1 MDAWTHCTYALPS
14 PSPTSALA
22 DPPFRGTPGL
32 GTWAFHSHP
41 GPPDLERGW
50 WGRGLGRKGLYT
62 HQPLSR
68 VVGPAG
74 SGCSSVLFSRTGL
87 MEIRAVA
94 LSTVAIKGERS
105 VLYLCMDADGKM
117 QGLVGASVL
126 PDARGRGPA
135 GQGGAQGQVQSF
147 LVCHVPAGV
156 ELGGEGGEGPTTLL
170 FDFLICKFTENG

>member
-1 MDAWTHCTYALPS
+1 M
-14 PSPTSALA
+14 
-22 DPPFRGTPGL
+22 
-32 GTWAFHSHP
+32 
-41 GPPDLERGW
+41 
-50 WGRGLGRKGLYT
+50 GRTGLYT

-68 VVGPAG
+68 VVGPTGA
-74 SGCSSVLFSRTGL
+74 GCSSVLFSRTGL

-135 GQGGAQGQVQSF
+135 GQG
-147 LVCHVPAGV
+147 VPCLSGV
-156 ELGGEGGEGPTTLL
+156 LY
-170 FDFLICKFTENG
+170 IWK

>member
-1 MDAWTHCTYALPS
+1 M
-14 PSPTSALA
+14 
-22 DPPFRGTPGL
+22 
-32 GTWAFHSHP
+32 
-41 GPPDLERGW
+41 
-50 WGRGLGRKGLYT
+50 GRTGLYT

-74 SGCSSVLFSRTGL
+74 PGCSFVLFSRTGL

-117 QGLVGASVL
+117 QGLVGVSVL

-156 ELGGEGGEGPTTLL
+156 ELGGEGGEGRTTLL
-170 FDFLICKFTENG
+170 SDFLICKFMENR